1 MSIYKDQ
8 NLQKLRGKSFL
19 SIGDFNAL
27 EISSLIDLA
36 IRLKNKEVNFDFSEK
51 VLGLIFEKSSTRTR
65 VSFQV
70 AMQRLKGSSLEI
82 SPNNSQIGR
91 GEPIRDTV
99 RVLERYVD
107 VLAIRTFE
115 QKILNEYKQWSNI
128 PIINALSD
136 LEHPCQILA
145 DFMTIKE
152 EFGTFNGLTIS
163 YIGDPNNVSN
173 SLILCASIL
182 NININIGCPKQFMP
196 SKEILNRASK
206 LSLKDK
212 IVNVFNDPRDAVRFS
227 NIVYTDVW
235 ASMGQESQA
244 VDKEKFFKDYIVDTN
259 LVNLAASNH
268 IIMHCL
274 PAYRG
279 KEISDETFESKGSRI
294 FEQAENRLH
303 AQQALLAAIL

>member
-1 MSIYKDQ
+1 MQ
-8 NLQKLRGKSFL
+8 NLQGKSFL
-19 SIGDFNAL
+19 SIEDFNASQ
-27 EISSLIDLA
+27 ISLLIDLA
-36 IRLKNKEVNFDFSEK
+36 IRIKNKEVIFDFSNK

-82 SPNNSQIGR
+82 NPNNSQIGR

-115 QKILNEYKQWSNI
+115 QKILNEYKKWSNI

-152 EFGTFNGLTIS
+152 EFGTFDDLTIS

-173 SLILCASIL
+173 SLILCAAIL
-182 NININIGCPKQFMP
+182 NIKINIGCPKQFMP
-196 SKEILNRASK
+196 SKEILNRAFK
-206 LSLKDK
+206 LSLKDE

-227 NIVYTDVW
+227 NVVYTDVW

-244 VDKEKFFKDYIVDTN
+244 VDKERFFKNYIVDTN

-268 IIMHCL
+268 IVMHCL

-279 KEISDETFESKGSRI
+279 KEISDETFESKSSRI

-303 AQQALLAAIL
+303 AQQALLAVIL

>member
-8 NLQKLRGKSFL
+8 NLQNLQGKSFL
-19 SIGDFNAL
+19 SIEDFNASQ
-27 EISSLIDLA
+27 ISLLIDLA
-36 IRLKNKEVNFDFSEK
+36 IRIKNKEVIFDFSNK

-82 SPNNSQIGR
+82 NPNNSQIGR

-115 QKILNEYKQWSNI
+115 QKILNEYKKWSNI

-152 EFGTFNGLTIS
+152 EFGTFDDLTIS

-173 SLILCASIL
+173 SLILCAAIL
-182 NININIGCPKQFMP
+182 NIKINIGCPKQFMP
-196 SKEILNRASK
+196 SKEILNRAFK
-206 LSLKDK
+206 LSLKDE

-227 NIVYTDVW
+227 NVVYTDVW

-244 VDKEKFFKDYIVDTN
+244 VDKERFFKNYIVDTN

-268 IIMHCL
+268 IVMHCL

-279 KEISDETFESKGSRI
+279 KEISDETFESKSSRI

-303 AQQALLAAIL
+303 AQQALLAVIL

>member
-19 SIGDFNAL
+19 SIEDFDAL
-27 EISSLIDLA
+27 QIISLIDLA
-36 IRLKNKEVNFDFSEK
+36 IRLKNKEVNFDFSKK

-70 AMQRLKGSSLEI
+70 AMKRLKGSSLEI
-82 SPNNSQIGR
+82 NPNNSQIGR

-115 QKILNEYKQWSNI
+115 QKILNEYKKWSNI

-152 EFGTFNGLTIS
+152 EFGTFDDLTIS

-173 SLILCASIL
+173 SLILCAAIL
-182 NININIGCPKQFMP
+182 NIKINIGCPKQFMP
-196 SKEILNRASK
+196 SKEILNRAFK
-206 LSLKDK
+206 LSLKDE

-227 NIVYTDVW
+227 NVVYTDVW

-244 VDKEKFFKDYIVDTN
+244 VDKERFFKNYIVDTN

-268 IIMHCL
+268 IVMHCL

-279 KEISDETFESKGSRI
+279 KEISDETFESKSSRI

-303 AQQALLAAIL
+303 AQQALLAVIL

>member
-8 NLQKLRGKSFL
+8 NLQNLQGKSFL
-19 SIGDFNAL
+19 SIEDFNASQ
-27 EISSLIDLA
+27 ISSLIDLA
-36 IRLKNKEVNFDFSEK
+36 IRIKNKEVIFDFSNK

-82 SPNNSQIGR
+82 NPSNSQIGR

-115 QKILNEYKQWSNI
+115 QKILNEYKKWSNI

-152 EFGTFNGLTIS
+152 EFGTFDDLTIS

-173 SLILCASIL
+173 SLILCAAIL
-182 NININIGCPKQFMP
+182 NIKINIGCPKQFMP

-206 LSLKDK
+206 LSLKDE

-227 NIVYTDVW
+227 NVVYTDVW
-235 ASMGQESQA
+235 ASMGQESKA
-244 VDKEKFFKDYIVDTN
+244 VDKERFFKNYIVDTN

-268 IIMHCL
+268 IVMHCL

-279 KEISDETFESKGSRI
+279 KEISDETFESKSSRI

-303 AQQALLAAIL
+303 AQQALLAVIL